1 MGSWAIFR
9 EPAVLGGWP
18 SCCVRPPDFLASSSG
33 RALYPVP
40 TTRYWTVS
48 SRPCRIPW
56 MGRPTVKPARVG
68 LELVSVEPRHPKPY
82 PSSDTQVVGHGRG
95 AATCRGA
102 ARSGGPSG
110 RRPALNGSSSGPRLP
125 LAETLSRTEARTL
138 WVRTPRYAAALRTS
152 LPRGGLPGGRC
163 PCRRGARPPRRPKK
177 RPHKNSR
184 SREPLPRSPEEQS
197 LRLESAKLGER
208 S

>member
-82 PSSDTQVVGHGRG
+82 PSSNTQVVGHGRG

-110 RRPALNGSSSGPRLP
+110 RRVRAERVEFRPPSAPGGDPIPDGGPDP
-125 LAETLSRTEARTL
+125 VGQDS
-138 WVRTPRYAAALRTS
+138 ALR
-152 LPRGGLPGGRC
+152 
-163 PCRRGARPPRRPKK
+163 RRATHEPPSRRAPRRAVPVPA
-177 RPHKNSR
+177 RRQTAST
-184 SREPLPRSPEEQS
+184 PEETAAQKFS
-197 LRLESAKLGER
+197 IQRTSAQVSRGTIIA